1 MAARDTRVPGP
12 PAGARAT
19 GRGTRRSRRAFLLQ
33 LGGGLLALGLGPY
46 LPYGA
51 CGARAGERRALYL
64 QPLGAELPAAD
75 VELVVRALRAFYGLD
90 VRTLPRVEL
99 PAAAYYKPR
108 QRYRADK
115 LLDFLAPRLPADGVR
130 ILGLTAADISTT
142 KGRVYDWGVLGL
154 GSLDGASGVLSS
166 FRCHKRSRGD
176 EHARQRLAK
185 VAVHETGHTLGLD
198 HCTTFGCLM
207 HDGEGSVL
215 TTDTE
220 YDLCGRCRSELQR
233 RGHAVPPSPEIP
245 WPRPA

>member
-1 MAARDTRVPGP
+1 MAATDTHGP
-12 PAGARAT
+12 SREARADRPVLRARSVT
-19 GRGTRRSRRAFLLQ
+19 RGSRRAFLLG
-33 LGGGLLALGLGPY
+33 LGGGLLGLGA
-46 LPYGA
+46 GSA
-51 CGARAGERRALYL
+51 ARADERRALYL
-64 QPLGAELPAAD
+64 QPLGSELPAAD

-90 VRTLPRVEL
+90 VRTLPRIEL
-99 PAAAYYKPR
+99 PAAAYYRPR

-115 LLDFLAPRLPADGVR
+115 LLDFLQPLLPADGVR

-166 FRCHKRSRGD
+166 YRCHKRSRG
-176 EHARQRLAK
+176 ELHARQRLAK

-198 HCTTFGCLM
+198 HCATDGCLM

-220 YDLCGRCRSELQR
+220 YDLCSRCRAELTR
-233 RGHAVPPSPEIP
+233 RGHPIPPAPEIP